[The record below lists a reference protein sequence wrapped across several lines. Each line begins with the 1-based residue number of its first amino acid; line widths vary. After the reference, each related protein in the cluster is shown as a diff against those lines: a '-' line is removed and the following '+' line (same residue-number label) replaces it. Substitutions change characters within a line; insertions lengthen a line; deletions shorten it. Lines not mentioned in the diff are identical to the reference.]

1 MRPRLIG
8 IATLSLLLLSIP
20 LAHAQLAINVP
31 VPSTEAAQPG
41 AVVVVTPPADGG
53 SSSMTGAGVPADP
66 STVIVYNN
74 GSQERVKTFADYG
87 AVRSFDAGEGLLT
100 MQDGTEVTFPSNFAF
115 STIPQ
120 PGQPI
125 TIYYFMDRDGRAVL
139 SALDPGMQGADSGG
153 GS

>member
-1 MRPRLIG
+1 MRPRVIG

-31 VPSTEAAQPG
+31 VPTAEDPQTTST
-41 AVVVVTPPADGG
+41 VIVTPPMDG
-53 SSSMTGAGVPADP
+53 SSPGQAAGVPDP
-66 STVIVYNN
+66 STVIMYNH
-74 GSQERVKTFADYG
+74 GDRERVKTFADYG
-87 AVRSFDAGEGLLT
+87 AVRSFDAEQGVLT

-115 STIPQ
+115 ATIPQ

-139 SALDPGMQGADSGG
+139 SALDPGIQGADSGG
-153 GS
+153 GG